1 MDKAIKKRIEQIARG
16 EAPEGYEKT
25 AFGIFPCDWVKDSP
39 LGSLFDF
46 YGGLGK
52 SRDELGEDGYPYLH
66 YGDLHMGSFK
76 VVSYNQYLQLPR
88 CAVEIK
94 GNDTYLMRDGDVA
107 FLDAS
112 EDLTGTSRAV
122 LIDNPSNEPFIAG
135 LHIIYGHSKDD
146 SLTKWY
152 KQYIT
157 AETSVK
163 KQFQKLAVGFKV
175 YGINRNTLTKIKYS
189 FPKST
194 EEQRKIAD
202 ILMLWDKAIELKG
215 KLIAEKDKQK
225 QYLMDVLLTGK
236 VRLPGFSD
244 DWERVELKK
253 VSTMC
258 SGGTPS
264 TENEE
269 YYGGE
274 YIWVSIADM
283 TASAKYLTDSNKK
296 LSELGLNNC
305 SARLFPAGTVL
316 FAMYASIGEC
326 VIAGKE
332 CATSQAILGITPDNK
347 KLNNEFLYYA
357 LKQQQNK
364 IVKMQQASSQPNL
377 NKSLVESIIINVPSL
392 KMLQKGIKEQEGIV
406 KVLSMA
412 DAEIDALKEE
422 LILQRKQRDALMQLL
437 LTGIVRVKYE

>member
-25 AFGIFPCDWVKDSP
+25 AFGIFPCDWEKVSIGDTAAGKGEYGLNAPACEYESDLPKYLRITDINDDFRYIDSGARIRSKYCNEYRLKDGDIVFARTGASV
-39 LGSLFDF
+39 
-46 YGGLGK
+46 GK
-52 SRDELGEDGYPYLH
+52 NYLYNSGDGELIYAGFLIKFSIKKQYDPYL
-66 YGDLHMGSFK
+66 
-76 VVSYNQYLQLPR
+76 
-88 CAVEIK
+88 
-94 GNDTYLMRDGDVA
+94 VA
-107 FLDAS
+107 LNC
-112 EDLTGTSRAV
+112 R
-122 LIDNPSNEPFIAG
+122 
-135 LHIIYGHSKDD
+135 
-146 SLTKWY
+146 TKKYSDWVT
-152 KQYIT
+152 KISARSGQP
-157 AETSVK
+157 
-163 KQFQKLAVGFKV
+163 
-175 YGINRNTLTKIKYS
+175 GINAEEYATYE
-189 FPKST
+189 FVVPKST

-202 ILMLWDKAIELKG
+202 ILMLWDKAIELKE

-283 TASAKYLTDSNKK
+283 TATAKYLTDSNKK

-332 CATSQAILGITPDNK
+332 CATSQAILGITPDNE

-392 KMLQKGIKEQEGIV
+392 KMLQKGIKEQEEIV

-422 LILQRKQRDALMQLL
+422 LILQRKQRDALMRLL

>member
-112 EDLTGTSRAV
+112 EDMTGTSRAV

-157 AETSVK
+157 SETSVK

-175 YGINRNTLTKIKYS
+175 YGINRNTLAKIKYS

-202 ILMLWDKAIELKG
+202 ILMLWDKAIELKE
-215 KLIAEKDKQK
+215 KLIAEKYKQK

-244 DWERVELKK
+244 DWERVELKDICEIRRG
-253 VSTMC
+253 STIIK
-258 SGGTPS
+258 SQIV
-264 TENEE
+264 
-269 YYGGE
+269 YG
-274 YIWVSIADM
+274 SI
-283 TASAKYLTDSNKK
+283 
-296 LSELGLNNC
+296 
-305 SARLFPAGTVL
+305 P
-316 FAMYASIGEC
+316 
-326 VIAGKE
+326 VIAGGKE
-332 CATSQAILGITPDNK
+332 PAYYHNEANRKANVIAVSASGASAGYVAFYKTPIFASDCSTIDEVKNSDLRFIYYSLCLRQDELYNLQSGGAQPHVYPKQLGKMVINK
-347 KLNNEFLYYA
+347 
-357 LKQQQNK
+357 
-364 IVKMQQASSQPNL
+364 
-377 NKSLVESIIINVPSL
+377 PSL
-392 KMLQKGIKEQEGIV
+392 LEQSAIADI
-406 KVLSMA
+406 LSVS
-412 DAEIDALKEE
+412 DSEIDALKEE
-422 LILQRKQRDALMQLL
+422 LILQRKQRDALMRLL

>member
-25 AFGIFPCDWVKDSP
+25 AFGIFPCDWGKHKIAEIFEIYSGGTPDTTQVKYWDGDIP
-39 LGSLFDF
+39 WCVPTDITGCGKYIAHTARNITQLGLSNSAAILIPS
-46 YGGLGK
+46 GSILMC
-52 SRDELGEDGYPYLH
+52 SRATIG
-66 YGDLHMGSFK
+66 
-76 VVSYNQYLQLPR
+76 PR
-88 CAVEIK
+88 CINIIPMATNQGFKNLVCKENNSIEFFYY
-94 GNDTYLMRDGDVA
+94 YLDI
-107 FLDAS
+107 L
-112 EDLTGTSRAV
+112 L
-122 LIDNPSNEPFIAG
+122 
-135 LHIIYGHSKDD
+135 
-146 SLTKWY
+146 
-152 KQYIT
+152 
-157 AETSVK
+157 
-163 KQFQKLAVGFKV
+163 KQFLKNSSGSTFLELAKGVLSQQLCVIPNEK
-175 YGINRNTLTKIKYS
+175 
-189 FPKST
+189 
-194 EEQRKIAD
+194 EQEKIAE
-202 ILMLWDKAIELKG
+202 ILQTQDRLIELKE
-215 KLIAEKDKQK
+215 KLIAEKYKQK

>member
-122 LIDNPSNEPFIAG
+122 LIENPSNEPFIAG

-202 ILMLWDKAIELKG
+202 ILMLWDKAIELKE
-215 KLIAEKDKQK
+215 KLIAEKYKQK
-225 QYLMDVLLTGK
+225 QYLMDVLFTGK

-244 DWERVELKK
+244 DWERVELKDICQIK
-253 VSTMC
+253 KGEQINKQMLTSSGKYPVINGGISPSGYYSQYNREAGTISISEGGNSCGHVAMNEESFW
-258 SGGTPS
+258 SGGHCYTIHDIVSQVDGKYLFYYLKQNERAIKSMRVGSGLPNIQLNSLKRMFVEFPS
-264 TENEE
+264 YT
-269 YYGGE
+269 YQRK
-274 YIWVSIADM
+274 IAD
-283 TASAKYLTDSNKK
+283 L
-296 LSELGLNNC
+296 LSTL
-305 SARLFPAGTVL
+305 
-316 FAMYASIGEC
+316 
-326 VIAGKE
+326 
-332 CATSQAILGITPDNK
+332 DN
-347 KLNNEFLYYA
+347 
-357 LKQQQNK
+357 
-364 IVKMQQASSQPNL
+364 
-377 NKSLVESIIINVPSL
+377 SLV
-392 KMLQKGIKEQEGIV
+392 
-406 KVLSMA
+406 
-412 DAEIDALKEE
+412 ALYKQ